1 MIAIENDDIAVMR
14 QNLRELRSNLIAIV
28 DVLLPCDTSV
38 ALLDFIENYIQ
49 ENQIDRDSHDDF
61 YQLVRA
67 EISNGIRN
75 ADAAKYFYST
85 WGIPLTDRT
94 LGWIVQETEAFKN
107 RGETLITTASAL
119 LDSLRKRPRH
129 PLESYDERGRKH
141 LIGVV
146 SRSFNRKLEGMPVI
160 VRVEFDNESN
170 HNYNDLL
177 DAVQEYIRIVSI
189 FGSEIGVIND

>member
-1 MIAIENDDIAVMR
+1 MITIDEVEEMR
-14 QNLRELRSNLIAIV
+14 KNLRELRSNLIAII
-28 DVLLPCDTSV
+28 DVLLPCDTSI
-38 ALLDFIENYIQ
+38 ALLDFIETYIQ

-75 ADAAKYFYST
+75 AAAAKYFYPT
-85 WGIPLTDRT
+85 WGIPLTDKT
-94 LGWIVQETEAFKN
+94 LGWIVEESQVFKS

-119 LDSLRKRPRH
+119 LEGLRKRSRY
-129 PLESYDERGRKH
+129 PLEGYDEKGRKH

-146 SRSFNRKLEGMPVI
+146 SRSFNKKLDGMPTI

-177 DAVQEYIRIVSI
+177 DAVKEYIRIVSI